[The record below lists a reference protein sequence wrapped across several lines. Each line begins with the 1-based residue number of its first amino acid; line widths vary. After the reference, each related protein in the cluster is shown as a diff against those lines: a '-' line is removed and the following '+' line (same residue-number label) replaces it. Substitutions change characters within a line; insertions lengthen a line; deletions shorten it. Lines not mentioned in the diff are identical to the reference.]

1 MSNRDLYQ
9 SFIGTPGES
18 EAKIRKLT
26 LNREVVARRGVLQ
39 KMVER
44 AERQL
49 TGIESRLEKRRL
61 AIEAKLALPNATE
74 DVKERLVHSLELAAI
89 TSDAETA
96 RLKAEIADFQYQLK
110 KLKIV

>member
-9 SFIGTPGES
+9 NYIGTNEEN

-49 TGIESRLEKRRL
+49 TGIESRLERHR
-61 AIEAKLALPNATE
+61 ATIEAKLALPNATE
-74 DVKERLVHSLELAAI
+74 AVKERLVHSLELAAI
-89 TSDAETA
+89 ATGAETA